1 MKIKLLPN
9 WCKKLGL
16 AIFIIGFITSGI
28 KGWNSVE
35 DCSPYQS
42 NSVTI
47 SESSQVKK
55 QDLESVI
62 PSNKNLDLDG
72 VIVVIGMFI
81 YMFSKE
87 KIEDDYINILRLESF
102 QLTSLIGLV
111 SVIIIY
117 LISGNISFNID
128 SLTNLFLIFYLII
141 FAIKKRIY

>member
-1 MKIKLLPN
+1 MKVKMLPN

-16 AIFIIGFITSGI
+16 AVFLIGVIVSGI

-35 DCSPYQS
+35 DCSPYKGS
-42 NSVTI
+42 SVVI
-47 SESSQVKK
+47 SEASQVKK
-55 QDLESVI
+55 QNLESVI
-62 PSNKNLDLDG
+62 SNNENMDLDG

-111 SVIIIY
+111 SIIIIY
-117 LISGNISFNID
+117 IISGNISFDID

>member
-1 MKIKLLPN
+1 MKIKMLPN

-16 AIFIIGFITSGI
+16 AVFIIGFITSVI
-28 KGWNSVE
+28 AGWNSVE

-47 SESSQVKK
+47 SESSQVEK
-55 QDLESVI
+55 QDSEIVTPNNENI
-62 PSNKNLDLDG
+62 DLDG